1 MTDKQQ
7 FWIADAEGAK
17 AVVAGAE
24 ARDEWVHV
32 RGWTEATEPVDGE
45 FQYIRNVDHGGVG
58 RMTHA
63 AVALHKGLGWVPTR
77 LRRAR
82 GSGAQEFPRPE
93 VRQQRREEGV
103 AGG

>member
-63 AVALHKGLGWVPTR
+63 AVALHKGLGWLPSGPPGYVEPEAPEPKSSPVPKS
-77 LRRAR
+77 AS
-82 GSGAQEFPRPE
+82 SGEKKE
-93 VRQQRREEGV
+93 
-103 AGG
+103 

>member
-17 AVVAGAE
+17 AVVTGPE
-24 ARDEWVHV
+24 ARDEWVKVH
-32 RGWTEATEPVDGE
+32 GWTETTEPVDGE

-63 AVALHKGLGWVPTR
+63 AVPLHAGLGWVP
-77 LRRAR
+77 
-82 GSGAQEFPRPE
+82 SGPPGYVEPEPPQSSPRPKSASSGDKKE
-93 VRQQRREEGV
+93 
-103 AGG
+103 